1 VRSRGDTLALLL
13 GGAYVLSALALPAAR
28 ERLLELTLLHPLP
41 RLLALIGVVPPALAV
56 VVYRLRA
63 GGPAE
68 EGWRRGIAAARE
80 HGWLGER
87 LVRYLIVAI
96 GLTFFFWAFAA
107 WKTHIPPFTMDPVLA
122 QWDRRLHGAD
132 PYRLF
137 SFGYRPWV
145 TDALATA
152 YYDWRYVLLGLVLW
166 QGWSRPGSGRG
177 QFWLAFV
184 LCWILLGTVLA
195 TLVPS
200 AGPCFYQVA
209 TGQPGPYAPLMAYL
223 TRVAPPGVFETQRGL
238 WTAVANRIVV
248 VGGGVSAFPSLHV
261 ALPLLGACVAWPKVR
276 GLAWAFI
283 GYAIV
288 LWIGTVHL
296 GWHYAVDGEASA
308 LLVYP
313 IWRVSGCLAMDRANR
328 TITPSGQV
336 G

>member
-1 VRSRGDTLALLL
+1 MRSRSDTLALLL
-13 GGAYVLSALALPAAR
+13 GGGYVLSALALPSAR

-56 VVYRLRA
+56 VGYRLRA
-63 GGPAE
+63 GGPPE

-87 LVRYLIVAI
+87 LVRYLVIAI

-107 WKTHIPPFTMDPVLA
+107 WKTHIPPFTMDPALA
-122 QWDRRLHGAD
+122 DWDRALHGTD
-132 PYRLF
+132 PYRLVA
-137 SFGYRPWV
+137 FGYHPWV
-145 TDALATA
+145 TGVLATF

-166 QGWSRPGSGRG
+166 QGWTRPGPGQGR
-177 QFWLAFV
+177 FWLAFV
-184 LCWILLGTVLA
+184 LTWILLGTLLA

-200 AGPCFYQVA
+200 AGPAFFQVA
-209 TGQPGPYAPLMAYL
+209 TGHPGPYGPLMEYL

-238 WTAVANRIVV
+238 WAAVANGIVV

-261 ALPLLGACVAWPKVR
+261 ALPLLGACAAWPR
-276 GLAWAFI
+276 MRWLAWGLL

-308 LLVYP
+308 LLIYP
-313 IWRVSGCLAMDRANR
+313 IWWLSGWLTMGRRAEAIKADGR
-328 TITPSGQV
+328 SV
-336 G
+336 